1 MLTET
6 AYHMHQ
12 NFILFV
18 QITVSAS
25 CASYLFL
32 FHPFLFFFAVVT
44 DTSATSASVSVCLS
58 VCISETN
65 GDYPAYNS
73 KTSVLLVLLAFAETV
88 D

>member
-12 NFILFV
+12 NFMLFV

-25 CASYLFL
+25 CASCLFL
-32 FHPFLFFFAVVT
+32 FHPFLFFFALLT
-44 DTSATSASVSVCLS
+44 DTSTTSASVSVC
-58 VCISETN
+58 VSETN
-65 GDYPAYNS
+65 GDYPAHNS

>member
-6 AYHMHQ
+6 AYQMHQ
-12 NFILFV
+12 NYILFV

-25 CASYLFL
+25 SASCLLF
-32 FHPFLFFFAVVT
+32 FHPFLFFFAVLI
-44 DTSATSASVSVCLS
+44 DNSATSASVSVCN
-58 VCISETN
+58 SEIN
-65 GDYPAYNS
+65 GDYPAHDS